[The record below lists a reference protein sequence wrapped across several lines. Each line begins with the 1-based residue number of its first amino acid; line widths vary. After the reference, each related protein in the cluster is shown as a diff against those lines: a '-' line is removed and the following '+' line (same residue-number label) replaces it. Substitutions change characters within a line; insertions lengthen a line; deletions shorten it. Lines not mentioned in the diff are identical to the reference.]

1 MAHAMQQIRAGGMT
15 PVAKAASR
23 RTSEATEGVRFARDV
38 IEQAEQA
45 NTTWLDRGMTLVH
58 ATKQFRA
65 AALDVWQEY
74 REEMREYARANVNK
88 DDKAKAMKQAASATT
103 RVAELA
109 AIASAW
115 NSGASEK
122 GLAQYMGELPG
133 HPNMSW
139 GVLLAYARTFS
150 QSKAGRHAN
159 STLQNVVGLIG
170 REGKRDNLTPEDKRV
185 LESLTQWAQGQGAKF
200 E

>member
-1 MAHAMQQIRAGGMT
+1 MAHAMQQIAQRGMT

-45 NTTWLDRGMTLVH
+45 NATWLDRGMTLVR

-65 AALDVWQEY
+65 AALDVWQAY

-115 NSGASEK
+115 NSGASEN

-150 QSKAGRHAN
+150 DSKAGRPVN
-159 STLQNVVGLIG
+159 STLQNLVGFIV
-170 REGKRDNLTPEDKRV
+170 REGKRDNLTPEDKRI

-200 E
+200 K

>member
-1 MAHAMQQIRAGGMT
+1 MAHAMHAIAQAAAR
-15 PVAKAASR
+15 PVGKAKDR

-38 IEQAEQA
+38 IEDAERA

-65 AALDVWQEY
+65 AALDVWQAY

-103 RVAELA
+103 RVAELS

-115 NSGASEK
+115 NSGASEN

-150 QSKAGRHAN
+150 QSKAGRPAN
-159 STLQNVVGLIG
+159 TELQNLVGFLK
-170 REGKRDNLTPEDKRV
+170 RESKRENPTADDTRLHEALVQVAERF
-185 LESLTQWAQGQGAKF
+185 GAKF